1 MKKSELDL
9 KNLKSSLTA
18 LEECYCDYS
27 SQTDLKMQTYIK
39 DSCIKHFEYTY
50 ETAKK
55 IMNKFLKK
63 EYDKTEKDLTIN
75 NIFRE
80 MFGLGLIE
88 NFENWVNYR
97 EKRNITSHEY
107 DITKTYQIIDIIPS
121 FIADAQFLV
130 NSLEKVLT
138 DD

>member
-9 KNLKSSLTA
+9 SNLKHSLDT
-18 LEECYCDYS
+18 LKECYSDMVKE
-27 SQTDLKMQTYIK
+27 DDDKIKLYIQ
-39 DSCIKHFEYTY
+39 DACIKRFEYTY

-55 IMNKFLKK
+55 IMNKYLKK

-80 MFGLGLIE
+80 MYGLNIIE
-88 NFENWVNYR
+88 NFENWAEYR
-97 EKRNITSHEY
+97 LKRNITSHEY
-107 DITKTYQIIDIIPS
+107 DLDKSSEILDIVPS
-121 FIADAQFLV
+121 FIVDTEYLIT
-130 NSLEKVLT
+130 SLEKVLT